1 MNTITVVGIGPGPIK
16 CLTKEAETELLS
28 ADKIF
33 FRTSAHPVYQWLRD
47 QGKHLHCF
55 DLLYTMRWPS
65 PGDIYE
71 FMVAALFKEAS
82 LKGRAVY
89 AVPGSADILEGTTN
103 LIRERGS
110 EEAVRV
116 RVVSGVSFLDLA
128 LAEINFDFTVGLQIV
143 MPLSHLQTKL
153 FTKHL
158 ALMVCQI
165 EAMSSTLDEPNV
177 DLTMQSL
184 LKVYPPDHL
193 VTLIWTDGLPDFR
206 TFSKTIPLRN
216 LVLEY
221 GGVRFF
227 ASLYVPPSK

>member
-1 MNTITVVGIGPGPIK
+1 MNTITVVGVGPGPIK

-47 QGKHLHCF
+47 QSKHLHCF
-55 DLLYTMRWPS
+55 DLLYTMRWPA

-71 FMVAALFKEAS
+71 FMVAALFKEVS
-82 LKGRAVY
+82 LRGHAVY
-89 AVPGSADILEGTTN
+89 AVPGSADVLEGTTN

-110 EEAVRV
+110 KESVKV
-116 RVVSGVSFLDLA
+116 KVVSGVSFLDLA
-128 LAEINFDFTVGLQIV
+128 LAEINFDFAEGLQIV

-165 EAMSSTLDEPNV
+165 EAMSSTIDEPKV
-177 DLTMQSL
+177 ELTMQFL

-193 VTLIWTDGLPDFR
+193 VTLIWTDGLPDY
-206 TFSKTIPLRN
+206 TTSSKTMQLRD

-221 GGVRFF
+221 GEAKFF
-227 ASLYVPPSK
+227 ASLYVPPL